1 MHVLWKVRLRCT
13 CMDTEIP
20 GTTRNIGL
28 LQLVHATSN
37 ELTSLIDQE
46 KEEKKE
52 GIKKPMQRWNNNKK
66 KKQSFNF
73 YFDKQRMFN

>member
-1 MHVLWKVRLRCT
+1 MYTK
-13 CMDTEIP
+13 IP

-52 GIKKPMQRWNNNKK
+52 GIKNRCNDGIIIKK

>member
-1 MHVLWKVRLRCT
+1 
-13 CMDTEIP
+13 MDTKIP

-52 GIKKPMQRWNNNKK
+52 GIKNRCNDGNNNKK
-66 KKQSFNF
+66 RNNRLISILISNACLI
-73 YFDKQRMFN
+73 N

>member
-1 MHVLWKVRLRCT
+1 
-13 CMDTEIP
+13 MDTEIP

-66 KKQSFNF
+66 RNNRLISILISNACLI
-73 YFDKQRMFN
+73 N

>member
-1 MHVLWKVRLRCT
+1 
-13 CMDTEIP
+13 MDTKIP

-52 GIKKPMQRWNNNKK
+52 GIKNRCNDGIIIKK
-66 KKQSFNF
+66 RKNRLISILISNACLI
-73 YFDKQRMFN
+73 N